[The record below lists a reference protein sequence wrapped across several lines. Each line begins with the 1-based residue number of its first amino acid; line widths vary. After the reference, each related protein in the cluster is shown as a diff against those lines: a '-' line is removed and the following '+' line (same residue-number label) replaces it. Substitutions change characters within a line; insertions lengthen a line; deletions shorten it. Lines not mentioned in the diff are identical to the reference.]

1 MKDVLAEFHER
12 QVLLEDRIQEYEDLI
27 QQYADDLKNEK
38 SRKKLKLAQPV
49 HAPTIVVEV
58 EPIPLECIQRPFHWQ
73 AAHPKKPED
82 VLKMSPVK
90 GLDPS
95 SDGNDAVS
103 AAKLIPSP
111 ILAQPFQ
118 STSSPAPNNG
128 KARVDDLPAVF
139 ASIEEHVRVTQFTQG
154 DVDAVFSESRADW
167 EKSHL
172 QSILAS
178 SSSNDDG
185 SQEKSSAFNALW
197 LALNSQMEVAK
208 PFLALE
214 HVHNGWGRYM
224 NSFFE
229 SMQPQETIVTRRKK
243 RDLENA
249 VPLPATADI
258 KVRPPRGVPLLFSPL
273 SQYEDRMLGTLT
285 TNSIFKPVERS
296 DSDLT
301 EARNSYSYDKG
312 AVLHVFFCVCMCV
325 VYVCVYVYC
334 ILFNVF
340 IVSHSMLCLVV
351 QLPSEIRMEEDIVLE
366 RCHLQSCAAIA
377 ELKLRR
383 LYSNSAEVTRGVQEG
398 EMALS
403 RRKAAYLQALS
414 EDAAE
419 RQRIDSELQ
428 QYGLQFKNGA
438 GSAPTKSRST
448 SRSRNIVNGAYE
460 SSSLPTN
467 IKVAA
472 TPTHN
477 FSNRKNDRSSRP
489 QAARPSPNRMGPP
502 EAAVTRSSQ
511 SRGNAPMVVVV
522 KEEPVNSR
530 SSSRSRERVIVKA
543 EIETVVEG
551 EKFSMLNGG
560 QVIATG
566 RLGAQSAS
574 SNRNRTPS
582 LTLSTAVIPTSG
594 IIEDGLNGALG
605 TSIIVQNKRK
615 SVSK

>member
-1 MKDVLAEFHER
+1 MKDVLAEFNER
-12 QVLLEDRIQEYEDLI
+12 QVLLEERIQEYEDLI
-27 QQYADDLKNEK
+27 LQYADDLKNEK

-73 AAHPKKPED
+73 AHPKKTED

-90 GLDPS
+90 GLDLS
-95 SDGNDAVS
+95 SDGNG

-111 ILAQPFQ
+111 ILAQPFH

-208 PFLALE
+208 PFLALD

-224 NSFFE
+224 NTFFE

-285 TNSIFKPVERS
+285 TNTIFKPVERS
-296 DSDLT
+296 DSDLP

-312 AVLHVFFCVCMCV
+312 AVCVLYLIQCM
-325 VYVCVYVYC
+325 YS
-334 ILFNVF
+334 ILFNV
-340 IVSHSMLCLVV
+340 M
-351 QLPSEIRMEEDIVLE
+351 
-366 RCHLQSCAAIA
+366 
-377 ELKLRR
+377 
-383 LYSNSAEVTRGVQEG
+383 
-398 EMALS
+398 LS
-403 RRKAAYLQALS
+403 R
-414 EDAAE
+414 
-419 RQRIDSELQ
+419 
-428 QYGLQFKNGA
+428 
-438 GSAPTKSRST
+438 
-448 SRSRNIVNGAYE
+448 
-460 SSSLPTN
+460 
-467 IKVAA
+467 
-472 TPTHN
+472 
-477 FSNRKNDRSSRP
+477 
-489 QAARPSPNRMGPP
+489 
-502 EAAVTRSSQ
+502 
-511 SRGNAPMVVVV
+511 
-522 KEEPVNSR
+522 
-530 SSSRSRERVIVKA
+530 
-543 EIETVVEG
+543 
-551 EKFSMLNGG
+551 
-560 QVIATG
+560 
-566 RLGAQSAS
+566 
-574 SNRNRTPS
+574 
-582 LTLSTAVIPTSG
+582 PTSFG
-594 IIEDGLNGALG
+594 N
-605 TSIIVQNKRK
+605 TN
-615 SVSK
+615 